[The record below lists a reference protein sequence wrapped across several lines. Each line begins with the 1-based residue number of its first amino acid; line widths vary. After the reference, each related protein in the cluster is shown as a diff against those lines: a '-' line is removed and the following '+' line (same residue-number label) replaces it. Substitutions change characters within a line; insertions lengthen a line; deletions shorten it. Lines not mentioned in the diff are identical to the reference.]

1 MDVERADGRADLAD
15 QEIRGPERGVVALAP
30 EHTDSAF
37 ELGEVAEQRAAA
49 AHLAAVE
56 ARATDAVG
64 LDVDRL
70 LGDAGRVAEHVH
82 EQVVAADLAE
92 EPLVVPGLL
101 VAPDRPVGEPTGG
114 KATGRDQAEMGHP
127 RPDPPGETRGD
138 RAAER

>member
-64 LDVDRL
+64 LDVDGL
-70 LGDAGRVAEHVH
+70 FGDAGRVAEHVDQ
-82 EQVVAADLAE
+82 QVVAADLGGRRIIS
-92 EPLVVPGLL
+92 PGLL
-101 VAPDRPVGEPTGG
+101 VTPDGPVAEPAGGE
-114 KATGRDQAEMGHP
+114 AAGRDRSEEH
-127 RPDPPGETRGD
+127 TS
-138 RAAER
+138 